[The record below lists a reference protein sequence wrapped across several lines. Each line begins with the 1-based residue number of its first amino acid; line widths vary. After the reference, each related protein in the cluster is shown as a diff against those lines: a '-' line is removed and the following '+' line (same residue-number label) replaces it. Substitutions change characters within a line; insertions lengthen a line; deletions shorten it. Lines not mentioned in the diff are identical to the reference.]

1 MKRIFTVI
9 LATILVVATFTTLS
23 ACSGSG
29 SLTIAVPNYTTNEAR
44 ALMLLQ
50 ELGYIKLK
58 EGADITATPRDIT
71 ENPYNIT
78 FKEVEAAQLPN
89 VRRDVD
95 YAIINSNYAI
105 EAKLSPASDS
115 LALEGSSSAYNNI
128 LAVKAGAENTDKIKA
143 LTAALKSQKVINFIE
158 QQYNG
163 AVISVINNP
172 GNGFDATV
180 DYQALDGTTISIAAS
195 PTPHTEILK
204 VAREIL
210 AERNITLRI
219 TEYTDYIQPNNVVDS
234 GEIDANYF
242 QHTPYLEDF
251 NQKNGTNLISAA
263 EIHVEPMGLYGGKQ
277 TSLDAIGGK

>member
-29 SLTIAVPNYTTNEAR
+29 SLTIAVPNDTTNEAR

-180 DYQALDGTTISIAAS
+180 DYQALDGTTISIAG
-195 PTPHTEILK
+195 
-204 VAREIL
+204 EIL